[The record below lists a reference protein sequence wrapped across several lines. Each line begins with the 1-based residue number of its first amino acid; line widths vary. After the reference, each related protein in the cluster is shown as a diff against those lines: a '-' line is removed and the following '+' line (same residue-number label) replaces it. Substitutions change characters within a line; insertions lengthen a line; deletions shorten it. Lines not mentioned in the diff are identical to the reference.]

1 MFRINSI
8 SSQIVKLQVKT
19 NGALK
24 AVDLLPGN
32 FVFTDEMTDQLKNL
46 EFNKIV
52 RVREVKKAVAQTA
65 QKSTA
70 KPAATQVQVA
80 SEPKEAPGAAED
92 TDGTKISS
100 TEKNNKNRK

>member
-1 MFRINSI
+1 MYRINSI

-32 FVFTDEMTDQLKNL
+32 FVFSDELTDQLKNM
-46 EFNKIV
+46 EFNKVI
-52 RVREVKKAVAQTA
+52 RVREVKKTVAQKA
-65 QKSTA
+65 QNSTA
-70 KPAATQVQVA
+70 KPAATQVQDA
-80 SEPKEAPGAAED
+80 QGPKEAPATAVED

-100 TEKNNKNRK
+100 NEKNKNRK